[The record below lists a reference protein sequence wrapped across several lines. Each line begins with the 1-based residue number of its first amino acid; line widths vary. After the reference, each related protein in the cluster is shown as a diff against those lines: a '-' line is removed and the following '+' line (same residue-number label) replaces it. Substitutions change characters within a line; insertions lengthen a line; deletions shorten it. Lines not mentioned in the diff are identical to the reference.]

1 MAEAAVTAPVG
12 RVAIPDD
19 VKRHR
24 LYAVVI
30 LTLIYMTS
38 HIDRSIVGILAQP
51 IKEELGLSD
60 TQIGFLG
67 GFAFAVFY
75 ATLGIPLALL
85 ADRTNR
91 RNIIVAAVT
100 VWSAM
105 TIACGLAA
113 NYLQL
118 VLARIGVGVGEA
130 GSSPQSHSMI
140 ADMYAPH
147 ERSRAMATYTLG
159 VPLGVMLGFMIGGYV
174 STHWGWRAAFFVAGV
189 PGLILGVILWLTVRE
204 PQRGLSDGLAPG
216 ARKAQSFGDVMK
228 ELGAAFAFIWRSKAA
243 RHVVIGLTLTSFVG
257 YGGTIWVAAFLERTH
272 GIPRSDLGLI
282 LGPIGGAFGVFGT
295 FLGGYLADR
304 LARRD
309 LRWNSWVMGLA
320 KFGAAP
326 LVLTFFLIDE
336 FNVAILFYF
345 PALVLGAFYLG
356 PSFAIIQTV
365 SPVAIR
371 ATAAAITL
379 FILNFIAL
387 GLGPLFVGKVSD
399 VLLPIYGKDSLR
411 YALMV
416 TSVINVWAGI
426 HFMLAG
432 PAYKREMTK
441 AA

>member
-1 MAEAAVTAPVG
+1 MADAANAPAGNVT
-12 RVAIPDD
+12 IPDD

-24 LYAVVI
+24 TYALII
-30 LTLIYMTS
+30 LTLIYMSS
-38 HIDRSIVGILAQP
+38 HLDRSIVGILAQP
-51 IKEELGLSD
+51 IKDELGLSD
-60 TQIGFLG
+60 TQVGFLG

-91 RNIIVAAVT
+91 RNIIAFAVT
-100 VWSAM
+100 VWSVM
-105 TIACGLAA
+105 TVACGFAG

-147 ERSRAMATYTLG
+147 ERSRAMSVYTLG
-159 VPLGVMLGFMIGGYV
+159 VTLGVMLGFMVGGYV
-174 STHWGWRAAFFVAGV
+174 STHWGWRTAFFVAGA
-189 PGLILGVILWLTVRE
+189 PGLILGVIVWLTVRE
-204 PQRGLSDGLAPG
+204 PQRGLADGLAPG
-216 ARKAQSFGDVMK
+216 ARKPQTFGEAMTG
-228 ELGAAFAFIWRSKAA
+228 LGQAFVFIWQSKAA

-257 YGGTIWVAAFLERTH
+257 YGVTVWGASFLERTH
-272 GIPRSDLGLI
+272 HIPRDQIGLV
-282 LGPIGGAFGVFGT
+282 LGPIAGIAGGFGT
-295 FLGGYLADR
+295 VLGGYLADR
-304 LARRD
+304 LSRRD
-309 LRWNSWVMGLA
+309 LQWTSWIIAVG

-326 LVLTFFLIDE
+326 MVLGFYALDNFTL
-336 FNVAILFYF
+336 AILFYL
-345 PALVLGAFYLG
+345 PAAVLGAFYLG
-356 PSFAIIQTV
+356 PSFAIVQSV
-365 SPVAIR
+365 APVAMR

-387 GLGPLFVGKVSD
+387 GLGPLFVGILSD
-399 VLLPIYGKDSLR
+399 ALKATYGSESLR

-416 TSVINVWAGI
+416 TSLINVWAGY
-426 HFMLAG
+426 HFFLAG